1 VIFRELE
8 LWFDPVAR
16 SGPEAMAVDQW
27 LLETRDLPVMRVYDW
42 KGKWG
47 SVGYFGSLSEAK
59 VSFPDVQWVRRWTGG
74 GIVDH
79 RSDWTYSLMIPR
91 KFEVARMKGGES
103 YRAIH
108 QVLASVIEDEGEN
121 APQLAGDSKS
131 AGGVCFES
139 PVEFD
144 VIGGVGEKLAGAAQR
159 RSKAGL
165 LHQGSV
171 AIAGSSRL
179 RAGLFAE
186 RLAESWFESEVFP
199 DQEQLDRLVE
209 SRYGAASWLNRR

>member
-1 VIFRELE
+1 ME

-27 LLETRDLPVMRVYDW
+27 LLETRDLPIMRVYSW

-47 SVGYFGSLSEAK
+47 SLGYFGSLDDAK
-59 VSFPDVQWVRRWTGG
+59 ASFADVQWVRRWTGG

-79 RSDWTYSLMIPR
+79 RGDWTYSLMIPR
-91 KFEVARMKGGES
+91 KFEVARMRGGQS

-108 QVLASVIEDEGEN
+108 EILVSVLKDEGGS
-121 APQLAGDSKS
+121 APQLASDSRGV
-131 AGGVCFES
+131 GGVCFEN

-144 VIGGVGEKLAGAAQR
+144 VVGGLGEKLAGAAQR
-159 RSKAGL
+159 RCSLGL

-171 AIAGSSRL
+171 AAADSSRL
-179 RAGLFAE
+179 RAELFAE
-186 RLAESWFESEVFP
+186 RLAESWFESAFSP
-199 DQEQLDRLVE
+199 DQERVDRLVE
-209 SRYGAASWLNRR
+209 TRYGAPGWLHRR